1 MWYNDLM
8 GKKERIQKE
17 LDLLLEKI
25 RFWRYVILAIISGL
39 VGMLFAA
46 SQHKLILGLAVSAF
60 FITGFI
66 GILIAIKR
74 LGSIDLNYKELLN
87 ELEKVK

>member
-1 MWYNDLM
+1 M

-25 RFWRYVILAIISGL
+25 RFWRYVILAIISGT

-46 SQHKLILGLAVSAF
+46 SQGKLIVGGAVLGFVIAGFLGLIISV
-60 FITGFI
+60 
-66 GILIAIKR
+66 KR
-74 LGSIDLNYKELLN
+74 LGSVDTNYRELLN
-87 ELEKVK
+87 ELERVE